1 MAPSISWRIAKVFI
15 SNSKL
20 SKFWSNIIPNVVI
33 QKIQWEK
40 EAKLILSL
48 LKHSFDIIGISEHKI
63 TKSLKKSTFN
73 IPGYTFCFNE
83 TETSDGGTSFF
94 VFNNLT
100 YKLQADLLING
111 HSRLESSTVLNW
123 FFQTKKILSGVP
135 FISIPIWKQ
144 VTLIMN
150 T

>member
-1 MAPSISWRIAKVFI
+1 MRRSLLATQNWA
-15 SNSKL
+15 NSGATLFLIQL
-20 SKFWSNIIPNVVI
+20 SRKHNERR
-33 QKIQWEK
+33 KR
-40 EAKLILSL
+40 KLILSL

-100 YKLQADLLING
+100 YKLQPDLLING

-135 FISIPIWKQ
+135 FISILIWKQ